1 MVPEDVFALTGV
13 TDPRPSPDGK
23 TVAYVVG
30 AVDAKANDYRGAIW
44 LAPADG
50 AAEPR
55 RFTSGVK
62 HDADPRWSPDGAQ
75 LAFTSNREGKAMQL
89 YVMPLAGGEPVQ
101 LTDGDCEDTGPAWSP
116 DGARLAAQRY
126 PGVRDDPKHTQIA
139 VVVAGG
145 ERTVT
150 RFDPVAGRLVRFPE
164 ESHEL
169 TRSGSPAHRVQRFQI
184 VLDWFDR
191 HLKG

>member
-1 MVPEDVFALTGV
+1 
-13 TDPRPSPDGK
+13 
-23 TVAYVVG
+23 
-30 AVDAKANDYRGAIW
+30 
-44 LAPADG
+44 
-50 AAEPR
+50 
-55 RFTSGVK
+55 
-62 HDADPRWSPDGAQ
+62 
-75 LAFTSNREGKAMQL
+75 
-89 YVMPLAGGEPVQ
+89 MPLAGGEPVQ

-126 PGVRDDPKHTQIA
+126 PGVLDDPKHTQTA